1 MRYID
6 STARPGTVRKI
17 VHAVE
22 SSNQAGL
29 RLNLVEKQGEGDA
42 ANPKPPVLCVH
53 GATLAGYIWDIP
65 VPNMSFLDHFAQA
78 GHRSFALDI
87 RGYAGSASVA
97 ALDAAGAPDKPYGRA
112 EEAILDIDDAIDFIR
127 EETGFDTICLV
138 GSSWGTVTTALY
150 CTGPGAAK
158 VDRLVLAAPLFSARN
173 EAWLEMIRDP
183 ENHDRPNPA
192 LGPYRLVSRKE
203 VEERWDAEI
212 PGPDKTIWRDPAVFD
227 ALIKDAVSE
236 GLPGTNPESQV
247 FCAPNGTLIDL
258 FEVFSE
264 RPLYDPAALTLP
276 VLLIRGDADPTS
288 THADA
293 SNLFDRIASP
303 IKRYTVIGNGAHF
316 LVAEVNNWQMF
327 HEIEC
332 FFAFGD

>member
-1 MRYID
+1 MQYHN
-6 STARPGTVRKI
+6 SNARSGAVRKI
-17 VHAVE
+17 VHTVQ
-22 SSNQAGL
+22 SSNQAAL
-29 RLNLVEKQGEGDA
+29 RLNLVEKRGEGEA
-42 ANPKPPVLCVH
+42 ANQRPPVLCVH

-65 VPNMSFLDHFAQA
+65 VPNMSFLDHFAKA
-78 GHRSFALDI
+78 GHRSYALDI
-87 RGYAGSASVA
+87 RGYAGSACVA
-97 ALDAAGAPDKPYGRA
+97 ALDAAGAPDKPYARA
-112 EEAILDIDDAIDFIR
+112 KEAILDIDDAIDFIR
-127 EETGFDTICLV
+127 EETGFDTVYLV
-138 GSSWGTVTTALY
+138 GSSWGTVTTAMY

-212 PGPDKTIWRDPAVFD
+212 PGPDKTIWRDPIVFD
-227 ALIKDAVSE
+227 ALMKDAVAG
-236 GLPGTNPESQV
+236 GLPGTDPGNQV

-258 FEVFSE
+258 FEVFSQ

-293 SNLFDRIASP
+293 SNLFDRIAAP
-303 IKRYTVIGNGAHF
+303 IKRYAMIGNGAHF